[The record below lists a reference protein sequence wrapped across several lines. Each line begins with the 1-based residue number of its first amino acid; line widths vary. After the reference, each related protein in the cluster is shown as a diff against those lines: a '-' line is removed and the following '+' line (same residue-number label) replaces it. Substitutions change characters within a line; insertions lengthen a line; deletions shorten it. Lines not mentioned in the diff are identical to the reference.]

1 MTTWILI
8 LSQARRRPLRL
19 ALCSIGVAIGV
30 AVGLFVL
37 GYATSVQAGL
47 QEAGWVRGSDLTL
60 GFLAGGRGIP
70 RPFRRQALADLAER
84 PEVRESAAMGVTLWS
99 LEGGLPLLVYGLE
112 PGEFLWRD
120 FLNGVESAGIS
131 SDATIFLGR
140 VAARRLEL
148 SQGSEIQLGGQTFT
162 VAGVFDAPSP
172 LDSAAAILP
181 LATWQKLLD
190 QGDQI
195 SFLQVRLRENL
206 PSTAKDALRQE
217 IENSHAG
224 LSAVPSGEFGQ
235 TLRQLQ
241 TAETLAWA
249 MALIALL
256 AGLSGVFNTVRMN
269 LWERRAEIAL
279 LSALGWGRWRIHALL
294 SAEGLLPATLGIAI
308 GAGMVFGLWQL
319 LELASWPAEFF
330 HPSLSW
336 KTLAL
341 MAATVLG
348 LALLGAF
355 PTIWRASHPS
365 ARLLANLN

>member
-1 MTTWILI
+1 M
-8 LSQARRRPLRL
+8 
-19 ALCSIGVAIGV
+19 GV

-37 GYATSVQAGL
+37 GYATSVPAGL
-47 QEAGWVRGSDLTL
+47 QQAGWVRGSDLTL
-60 GFLAGGRGIP
+60 GFLAGGRGLP
-70 RPFRRQALADLAER
+70 RPFSRQALADLAER

-99 LEGGLPLLVYGLE
+99 LDGGLPLLVYGLE

-120 FLNGVESAGIS
+120 FLNGVESAGAS
-131 SDATIFLGR
+131 SDATIYLGR

-148 SQGSEIQLGGQTFT
+148 SPGSEIQLGGRPFT

-195 SFLQVRLRENL
+195 NFLQVRLRENL
-206 PSTAKDALRQE
+206 PTSAQDALRQE
-217 IENSHAG
+217 IEYSHAG

-241 TAETLAWA
+241 TVEALAWA

-256 AGLSGVFNTVRMN
+256 VGLSGVFNTVRMN

-279 LSALGWGRWRIHALL
+279 LSALGWERWRIQALL
-294 SAEGLLPATLGIAI
+294 SAESLIPATLGITI
-308 GAGMVFGLWQL
+308 GAVLVFALWQI
-319 LELASWPAEFF
+319 LELASWSAELF

-336 KTLAL
+336 SVLTT

-365 ARLLANLN
+365 ARLLATLN